1 VQEEVGVGQQV
12 VRPGAQAAGGAARP
26 RLEPEGL
33 AGSDRAER
41 ASIGSARDI
50 VTQVMFAHH
59 LHHGTRPRTLQEG
72 PRGQHGTG
80 AASSQRAP
88 RRTAG
93 SGAAAGSPW

>member
-1 VQEEVGVGQQV
+1 MQEEVGVGQQV

-50 VTQVMFAHH
+50 VTQ
-59 LHHGTRPRTLQEG
+59 GG
-72 PRGQHGTG
+72 
-80 AASSQRAP
+80 
-88 RRTAG
+88 
-93 SGAAAGSPW
+93 W